1 MNTSLRRAIFALCLG
16 ALACIV
22 IPSGPLLA
30 QSNWQQQ
37 QQRQQEMQ
45 RQQQEQQRQ
54 QQQAQ
59 QRQQMQDQQRQ
70 QMQAQQRQQ
79 MQDQQ
84 RQQMQAQ
91 QRQLMQQQ
99 QQAQQR
105 QQMQTQQQ
113 NQQRQIQQQQQTA
126 EQQRRQ
132 LQQQGKLGT
141 VQPGTNK
148 PTGMVISGG
157 VAKMNR
163 PLTPGEIQ
171 RGFTGKVTADGRALI
186 KFQNRILTV
195 PASRVSGLSARLAT
209 QQTQQRAS
217 RWTAQQ
223 QTAVVGRIAALAS
236 LEHGSGRTAARSI
249 SSPAPIS
256 GSGSGGS
263 NSGCQPPSSPRCQFK
278 TNVENQEQ
286 SIVIRSSLIQER
298 IDSSKA
304 YKAAEKTLAQ
314 KWLNEDGKINWPPNA
329 GFVESPQKIALKP
342 GAKIDRYGD
351 RDGSYFSPA
360 GTPFEHRGLP
370 ESFKQAPKMTYEILK
385 ELPATSG
392 IAAPWFDQPGGG
404 TQHKLDMSVF
414 ELERQG
420 YIKRIDKQ

>member
-1 MNTSLRRAIFALCLG
+1 MRMSLKRTLLVLSVAAGIA
-16 ALACIV
+16 

-37 QQRQQEMQ
+37 QQMQRQMEMQ
-45 RQQQEQQRQ
+45 RQQQMQQEQQRRQ
-54 QQQAQ
+54 MQEQ
-59 QRQQMQDQQRQ
+59 QRRQMQEQQRQ

-79 MQDQQ
+79 MQIQQRQQMQDQQRRQMQEQQRQQTQVQQQAQQRQRMQQQTADQQ
-84 RQQMQAQ
+84 RQQMQ
-91 QRQLMQQQ
+91 RQGVL
-99 QQAQQR
+99 
-105 QQMQTQQQ
+105 
-113 NQQRQIQQQQQTA
+113 
-126 EQQRRQ
+126 
-132 LQQQGKLGT
+132 GKD
-141 VQPGTNK
+141 NK
-148 PTGMVISGG
+148 ATGVTISGG
-157 VAKMNR
+157 VAKMAR
-163 PLTPGEIQ
+163 PLTPAEIQ
-171 RGFTGKVTADGRALI
+171 RGFTGRVTADGRALI
-186 KFQNRILTV
+186 KYQGRVFAV

-209 QQTQQRAS
+209 QQQVQQRAS

-223 QTAVVGRIAALAS
+223 QTAVVDKIAALAT
-236 LEHGSGRTAARSI
+236 LEHGSGRTTARSI

-256 GSGSGGS
+256 GGGSGGS

-278 TNVENQEQ
+278 TNAENQEQ
-286 SIVIRSSLIQER
+286 AIVIRSPLIQER

-304 YKAAEKTLAQ
+304 YKAAEKTLAH
-314 KWLNEDGKINWPPNA
+314 KWLNEDGKIKWPPNA
-329 GFVESPQKIALKP
+329 GFVEPPQKIVLKP
-342 GAKIDRYGD
+342 GARIDRYGD

-360 GTPFEHRGLP
+360 GTLFEHRGLP
-370 ESFKQAPKMTYEILK
+370 ESFRQAPRMTYEILK